1 MPLKIKNKEDPPM
14 STHQPVKGT
23 LTEFFETARE
33 RLKLKELS
41 RAARNGRQYV
51 QNHPGVAVA
60 AGITAGF
67 ALGYLT
73 KAIVRHRQAAREV
86 PQTS

>member
-1 MPLKIKNKEDPPM
+1 M
-14 STHQPVKGT
+14 STNQPAKGT
-23 LTEFFETARE
+23 LTEVFETARE
-33 RLKLKELS
+33 KLKLKELR
-41 RAARNGRQYV
+41 RAARNGRKYV

-73 KAIVRHRQAAREV
+73 KAIVRHRHAAQEV
-86 PQTS
+86 LQTS